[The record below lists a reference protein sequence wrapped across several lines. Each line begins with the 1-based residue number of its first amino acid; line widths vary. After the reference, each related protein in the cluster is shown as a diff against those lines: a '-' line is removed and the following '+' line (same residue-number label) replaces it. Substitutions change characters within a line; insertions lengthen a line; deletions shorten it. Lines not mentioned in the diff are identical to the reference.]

1 MKKIFIIILIVLSLG
16 GSAFGAYKML
26 IEPKQSAPER
36 ENQHIS
42 ETKNI
47 SVLDIRE
54 QFAVVESENAYGSTL
69 WIINTKPIEGYI
81 NEFLDVA
88 RNSGFIAVAP
98 HWKEVYKL
106 WSEIKNFGGIFSINA
121 FEGKIFGKVVTE
133 NPYNWEHLDN
143 EKIATA
149 LKLSGEKEKIQF
161 QADNHGFVIRFAD
174 KNSSNY
180 QITNNSTTTQKT
192 RTQESGKI
200 TGNHISPDVAIRN
213 ALFTSTIDSEKEKII
228 LKEHLEKFQIN
239 ENTFLVIQQAIGPGQ
254 DVTIAMEYNQQNE
267 HQVIIKVI
275 IDDNND
281 SVDDIKKMYE
291 ENLAKNLV
299 QSISLE
305 NKKLEASLR
314 KMLQSVQFSEKN
326 GVFIFQIDAP
336 SEKELAEMMVYS
348 MQQSLSNY
356 LGRSRDLN
364 RQAALRNIALM
375 LLNYYHEHENYP
387 KNLDVIN
394 APKDPLDGQIGT
406 HCTFGFKY
414 EPTQDLQW
422 YKISACTETEQNDGT
437 YFITYDEDFEN
448 SDTRILQSQAKNPD
462 EIPKMQLRDNAR
474 KHIVATISTKI
485 QNYYAKY
492 GKIPGKISDLSPEFL
507 GTIPKDPL
515 ENQKNQNCS
524 YQIIF
529 EKITENKYSLTYC
542 SEVSEQKIADIVTIQ

>member
-1 MKKIFIIILIVLSLG
+1 MKKIFIIILIVLVLG
-16 GSAFGAYKML
+16 GSVFGAYKIL
-26 IEPKQSAPER
+26 IEPKTSTPES
-36 ENQHIS
+36 ENQNNS

-47 SVLDIRE
+47 SALDIRE

-98 HWKEVYKL
+98 HWKEVYKF

-161 QADNHGFVIRFAD
+161 QADNHGFVIKFAD
-174 KNSSNY
+174 EKPSNY

-213 ALFTSTIDSEKEKII
+213 ALFTSTIDPKKEKII
-228 LKEHLEKFQIN
+228 LKEHLEKLQIN
-239 ENTFLVIQQAIGPGQ
+239 ENTFLVIRQAIGPGQ
-254 DVTIAMEYNQQNE
+254 DGTIAMEYNQQNE

-291 ENLAKNLV
+291 ESLAQNLAE
-299 QSISLE
+299 SISLE
-305 NKKLEASLR
+305 NKKLEVMLQ
-314 KMLQSVQFSEKN
+314 KMLQSVQFSEKD

-394 APKDPLDGQIGT
+394 APKDPLDGQVGT

-414 EPTQDLQW
+414 ETTQDLQW
-422 YKISACTETEQNDGT
+422 YKISACTETEQDDGT
-437 YFITYDEDFEN
+437 YFIKYDEDFEN
-448 SDTRILQSQAKNPD
+448 SDTQNLQSKAKNPD
-462 EIPKMQLRDNAR
+462 EIQKMQLRDNAR

-485 QNYYAKY
+485 HNYYVKY

-507 GTIPKDPL
+507 STIPTDPI

-529 EKITENKYSLTYC
+529 EKMTENKYSLTYC

>member
-1 MKKIFIIILIVLSLG
+1 MKKIFIIILIILALG
-16 GSAFGAYKML
+16 GSAFGAYKIL
-26 IEPKQSAPER
+26 IEPKQSPPER
-36 ENQHIS
+36 ENQNIS

-47 SVLDIRE
+47 SALDIRE

-81 NEFLDVA
+81 NQFLDVA

-98 HWKEVYKL
+98 HWKEVYKF

-161 QADNHGFVIRFAD
+161 QADNHGFVIKFAD
-174 KNSSNY
+174 EKPSNY
-180 QITNNSTTTQKT
+180 QITDNSAKIQKT

-213 ALFTSTIDSEKEKII
+213 ALFTSTIDPKKEKII
-228 LKEHLEKFQIN
+228 LKEHLEKLQIN
-239 ENTFLVIQQAIGPGQ
+239 ENTFLVIRQAIGPGQ
-254 DVTIAMEYNQQNE
+254 DGTIAMEYNQQNE

-291 ENLAKNLV
+291 ESLAQNLAE
-299 QSISLE
+299 SISLE
-305 NKKLEASLR
+305 NKKLEVMLQ
-314 KMLQSVQFSEKN
+314 KMLQSVQFSEKD

-364 RQAALRNIALM
+364 RQAALRNIAFM

-394 APKDPLDGQIGT
+394 APKDPLDGQVGT

-414 EPTQDLQW
+414 ETTQDLQW
-422 YKISACTETEQNDGT
+422 YKISACTETEQDDGT
-437 YFITYDEDFEN
+437 YFIKYDEDFEN
-448 SDTRILQSQAKNPD
+448 SDTQNLQSKAKNPD
-462 EIPKMQLRDNAR
+462 EIQKMQLRDNAR
-474 KHIVATISTKI
+474 KHIVATMSTKI
-485 QNYYAKY
+485 QNYYTKY
-492 GKIPGKISDLSPEFL
+492 GKVPGKISDLSPEFL
-507 GTIPKDPL
+507 SAIPKDPL

>member
-1 MKKIFIIILIVLSLG
+1 M
-16 GSAFGAYKML
+16 
-26 IEPKQSAPER
+26 
-36 ENQHIS
+36 
-42 ETKNI
+42 
-47 SVLDIRE
+47 
-54 QFAVVESENAYGSTL
+54 
-69 WIINTKPIEGYI
+69 
-81 NEFLDVA
+81 
-88 RNSGFIAVAP
+88 
-98 HWKEVYKL
+98 YKL

-356 LGRSRDLN
+356 LGRSRDVN

-375 LLNYYHEHENYP
+375 LLDYYHEHENYP

-414 EPTQDLQW
+414 EPTQDLQ
-422 YKISACTETEQNDGT
+422 
-437 YFITYDEDFEN
+437 
-448 SDTRILQSQAKNPD
+448 
-462 EIPKMQLRDNAR
+462 
-474 KHIVATISTKI
+474 
-485 QNYYAKY
+485 
-492 GKIPGKISDLSPEFL
+492 
-507 GTIPKDPL
+507 
-515 ENQKNQNCS
+515 
-524 YQIIF
+524 
-529 EKITENKYSLTYC
+529 
-542 SEVSEQKIADIVTIQ
+542 